1 VRTTVDFRPEHG
13 TPPDRRLL
21 RWRDCEFGNLRS
33 VEETIDFPVIR
44 IGFPTLD
51 DFMDRAQTVLQRSK
65 ARSGRSLDLHTKEIL
80 IEERV
85 REGVDFEHGRSRSP
99 VSGLISCSPRRPHF
113 FSNAA

>member
-85 REGVDFEHGRSRSP
+85 REGVDFEHGPQSE
-99 VSGLISCSPRRPHF
+99 SGKRPDFLFPSQAAF
-113 FSNAA
+113 F

>member
-1 VRTTVDFRPEHG
+1 
-13 TPPDRRLL
+13 
-21 RWRDCEFGNLRS
+21 

-85 REGVDFEHGRSRSP
+85 REGVDFEHGPQSE
-99 VSGLISCSPRRPHF
+99 SGKRPDFLFPSQAAF
-113 FSNAA
+113 F